1 MSQSELQL
9 ACCVGMLENMMLQAK
24 PVEHPSQLHNFSH
37 SVSHELRAARNDQQR
52 ARARKAEER
61 RAQSKVCDVAVAV
74 AHILLAQLVEGA
86 LEAARRVDAECLRE

>member
-1 MSQSELQL
+1 
-9 ACCVGMLENMMLQAK
+9 MMLHAR
-24 PVEHPSQLHNFSH
+24 PVVHSSQPHNFSH